1 MKRLFIMSAIT
12 VLCLCGCK
20 TASTDSSSNVSVSQS
35 TSSVISSTN
44 TMEEETK
51 VMPENTPVNVDDN
64 KLESGVYSVSFD
76 PEKDLIQTDN
86 GYSIHLKVYDYDKYK
101 LEDIEKL
108 KEGDTITVGG
118 EDMKINTL
126 EFNTDS
132 AGEKTVSVNG
142 GVENNGIDLIEE
154 NGVYRTL
161 TMDIYPLYNLCGEI
175 TLAVSKNLT
184 VEDFSLSDEATAEPA
199 KFTYNDIPSCITE
212 SENKV
217 WSENATTVT
226 VDNNEITNITR
237 NWTA

>member
-20 TASTDSSSNVSVSQS
+20 TASTDSSSNVSISQS
-35 TSSVISSTN
+35 TSSVISSAN

-76 PEKDLIQTDN
+76 PEKDLIQNDN

-132 AGEKTVSVNG
+132 AG
-142 GVENNGIDLIEE
+142 
-154 NGVYRTL
+154 
-161 TMDIYPLYNLCGEI
+161 GET

>member
-1 MKRLFIMSAIT
+1 
-12 VLCLCGCK
+12 
-20 TASTDSSSNVSVSQS
+20 
-35 TSSVISSTN
+35 
-44 TMEEETK
+44 
-51 VMPENTPVNVDDN
+51 MPENTPVNVDDN

-132 AGEKTVSVNG
+132 ADEKTVSVNG

-161 TMDIYPLYNLCGEI
+161 TMDIYPLYNLCGEA
-175 TLAVSKNLT
+175 TLAVSKDLT
-184 VEDFSLSDEATAEPA
+184 VEDFSLSD
-199 KFTYNDIPSCITE
+199 
-212 SENKV
+212 
-217 WSENATTVT
+217 
-226 VDNNEITNITR
+226 
-237 NWTA
+237 